1 MNFDVFDW
9 RILAPALAAGL
20 IVLSTHVPFGREVL
34 RRGIIFADLAVAQV
48 AGLGV
53 MAAAAFGW
61 SPHGL
66 GAQTLA
72 IAGALSAAGFLHL
85 AERRWPEVQEALIG
99 VLFVLAACA
108 GILLVAH
115 LPHGGEHLQNLLIGQ
130 ILFVT
135 PNMLLT
141 TALVSAVVLA
151 LWFGGWRKRSGFFFY
166 GLFAIA
172 VTLAVQLVGVYLV
185 FASLIIPALAA
196 RRLNE
201 KSGLG
206 LGYALGIAGYLLGI
220 LVSVL
225 FDLTTGAVVV
235 LMLALTGGLLALIPQ
250 RLFRRRRRPTS
261 LNTSRSSS
269 SPRTRRTGTG
279 RVLP

>member
-9 RILAPALAAGL
+9 RILAPALAAGI

-34 RRGIIFADLAVAQV
+34 HRGIIFADLAVAQV

-61 SPHGL
+61 PPHGL
-66 GAQTLA
+66 GAQIMA
-72 IAGALSAAGFLHL
+72 IAGALGAAGFLHL

-108 GILLVAH
+108 GILLVTH
-115 LPHGGEHLQNLLIGQ
+115 LPHGGEHLQNLLVGQ

-135 PNMLLT
+135 TDMLFAA
-141 TALVSAVVLA
+141 ALVSAVIVA
-151 LWFGGWRKRSGFFFY
+151 LWFGGLKKRGGFVFY
-166 GLFAIA
+166 GLFAVS

-196 RRLNE
+196 RRLKE
-201 KSGLG
+201 KSGLIT
-206 LGYALGIAGYLLGI
+206 GYALGIAGYLLGI
-220 LVSVL
+220 LLSAI

-235 LMLALTGGLLALIPQ
+235 LTLALVAILAATGF
-250 RLFRRRRRPTS
+250 RLGHKP
-261 LNTSRSSS
+261 
-269 SPRTRRTGTG
+269 
-279 RVLP
+279 

>member
-1 MNFDVFDW
+1 MNLDVFDW
-9 RILAPALAAGL
+9 PILAPALAAGM
-20 IVLSTHVPFGREVL
+20 IVLATHVPFGREVL

-61 SPHGL
+61 SPHGP
-66 GAQTLA
+66 GAQLMA
-72 IAGALSAAGFLHL
+72 VAGALGAAGLLQL

-115 LPHGGEHLQNLLIGQ
+115 LPHGGEHLQNLLVGQ

-135 PNMLLT
+135 PTMLLA
-141 TALVSAVVLA
+141 TALVSAVVVA
-151 LWFGGWRKRSGFFFY
+151 LWFGGLRKRGGFVFY
-166 GLFAIA
+166 GLFAIS

-185 FASLIIPALAA
+185 FASLILPALAT

-201 KSGLG
+201 KSGLAF
-206 LGYALGIAGYLLGI
+206 GYALGIAGYGLGI
-220 LVSVL
+220 LVSAL
-225 FDLTTGAVVV
+225 FDLTTGAMVV
-235 LMLALTGGLLALIPQ
+235 LTLALVGIAGAALKQ
-250 RLFRRRRRPTS
+250 LTERR
-261 LNTSRSSS
+261 
-269 SPRTRRTGTG
+269 
-279 RVLP
+279 

>member
-1 MNFDVFDW
+1 MNIDALDW

-66 GAQTLA
+66 GVQVMA
-72 IAGALSAAGFLHL
+72 IAGALSAAALLQL

-135 PNMLLT
+135 TDILLA
-141 TALVSAVVLA
+141 TALVSAVIVA
-151 LWFGGWRKRSGFFFY
+151 LWFGGLRKRGGFVFY
-166 GLFAIA
+166 GLFAVS

-185 FASLIIPALAA
+185 FASLIIPALAT
-196 RRLNE
+196 RRLE
-201 KSGLG
+201 KRPALIA
-206 LGYALGIAGYLLGI
+206 GYALGIAGYGLGI
-220 LVSVL
+220 LVSAF
-225 FDLTTGAVVV
+225 FDLTTGAIVV
-235 LMLALTGGLLALIPQ
+235 LMLAAVAGIAAFV
-250 RLFRRRRRPTS
+250 R
-261 LNTSRSSS
+261 SRSC
-269 SPRTRRTGTG
+269 RTGCDQ
-279 RVLP
+279 